1 MKARR
6 KLRAVYCTAVLLFC
20 SLSAAAAAEARW
32 MIKLRAGHDLSHAR
46 TIANAGQFRIVREFP
61 TITAVRG
68 AAYFVVERSALAPLD
83 VPTRLRRDPRV
94 EWVEPVYRRRILW
107 PKRPDDPAFDQLWAL
122 DSTGQVVNGSSSVP
136 GVDVHWFE
144 AFTLSRIST
153 DIVVAAVADTG
164 VDYAHPDLA
173 AAMWVNSAEIATNG
187 VDDDGNGY
195 VDDFYGYDF
204 AGDFGGPP
212 DWDPAD
218 IDEDFGHGTHVAGTI
233 GAVFDNGMGI
243 CGYHPAVRI
252 MALKASDDG
261 QNIPTDAAVA
271 AIEYAIA
278 MKTSGWNVVAFNASY
293 GGPDYS
299 VIERDA
305 IAAAGDAGI
314 IVCAAAGNDG
324 ADNDVTSEYPA
335 SYPCSNIIAVAASE
349 LNDTLASF
357 SNYGSNTVHL
367 AAPGRQI
374 YSTVPTYFH
383 TLAMVQAPGSNITAD
398 ALTYAGQTTG
408 ITATLHGC
416 GLGYA
421 TSFPAAVSGN
431 MALIE
436 RGTLYFSEKTSNAM
450 AAGAIAAIIYN
461 NTNGSFLGTLQ
472 TPGPW
477 IPVVGISQ
485 ADGQWLLAQG
495 TQMVTVINQPDPTNA
510 YAFSEGTSMAAPQVA
525 GAIAMLAL
533 NYPTESVTQRVARLL
548 SNVHITNAFIGKVRS
563 NGRLQ
568 VAHAID
574 TDRDRLPDWW
584 ELQYAGTLTALAGT
598 NDFDG
603 DDLTDREEYLA
614 GTSPMDVSSSLAAR
628 LALAGTN
635 LLSLTWPAAT
645 QRTYAIETVSD
656 PRNMWLV
663 TETNVPATPP
673 TCVFTAATPA
683 AARFYRVRL
692 E

>member
-6 KLRAVYCTAVLLFC
+6 KLRAVYCSAGLLFC
-20 SLSAAAAAEARW
+20 SLSAPAAGEARW
-32 MIKLRAGHDLSHAR
+32 LVKLRAGHDLFAAR
-46 TIANAGQFRIVREFP
+46 AVANAAQFRIVREFP
-61 TITAVRG
+61 AISALRG
-68 AAYFVVERSALAPLD
+68 SGYFVVERSSFSPVDITAI
-83 VPTRLRRDPRV
+83 LRRDARV

-107 PKRPDDPAFDQLWAL
+107 PPRPNDSAFDQLWAL
-122 DSTGQVVNGSSSVP
+122 ESTGQVVNGSSSVP
-136 GVDVHWFE
+136 GVDVQWFE
-144 AFTLSRIST
+144 ALTFSRIPT
-153 DIVVAAVADTG
+153 GIVIVGVIDTG

-173 AAMWVNSAEIATNG
+173 TAMWTNPAENPTNG
-187 VDDDGNGY
+187 GDDDGNGY

-204 AGDFGGPP
+204 AGDFGALP
-212 DWDPAD
+212 DPDPAD
-218 IDEDFGHGTHVAGTI
+218 IDEDLGHGTHVAGTI
-233 GAVFDNGMGI
+233 GAVLGNGAGV
-243 CGYHPAVRI
+243 CGYHPAIRV
-252 MALKASDDG
+252 MGLKASEDG
-261 QNIPTDAAVA
+261 QDIPTDAAVA

-278 MKTSGWNVVAFNASY
+278 MKTSGWNVVALNASY
-293 GGPDYS
+293 GGPAYS

-314 IVCAAAGNDG
+314 IFCAAAGNDG
-324 ADNDVTSEYPA
+324 TDNDISPEYPA
-335 SYPCSNIIAVAASE
+335 SYPCSNIIAVAASQ
-349 LNDTLASF
+349 LNDTMASF

-367 AAPGRQI
+367 AAPGHQI

-383 TLAMVQAPGSNITAD
+383 TLAMVQALGSNIAAD

-408 ITATLHGC
+408 LTATLHGC

-421 TSFPAAVSGN
+421 TSFPAAVFGN
-431 MALIE
+431 IALIE

-450 AAGAIAAIIYN
+450 SAGAIAAIIYN

-472 TPGPW
+472 APGPW

-495 TQMVTVINQPDPTNA
+495 TQVVTVINQADPTNA
-510 YAFSEGTSMAAPQVA
+510 YAFSEGTSMAVPQVA
-525 GAIAMLAL
+525 GAVAMLAL
-533 NYPTESVTQRVARLL
+533 NYPDESVTQRIARLL
-548 SNVHITNAFIGKVRS
+548 SNAHVTNAFIGKVRS

-584 ELQYAGTLTALAGT
+584 ELEYAGTLTTLAGT
-598 NDFDG
+598 NDFDS
-603 DDLTDREEYLA
+603 DHLTDREEYLA
-614 GTSPMDVSSSLAAR
+614 GTSPMDASSSLAAS

-656 PRNMWLV
+656 PRNTWLV

-673 TCVFTAATPA
+673 TCVITAVPPA
-683 AARFYRVRL
+683 DIFLYRVRL